1 MGTALWKC
9 SLHFRSMLTCAP
21 CYDTSGLWGSL
32 PFLSRPRVV
41 LPWLPSQSPSQG
53 PRPPA
58 ALHCISRWPL
68 LSVSGKRIWPAK
80 CVRMTKSI
88 NTANLSI
95 HCLSAEIASALQL
108 VLNMGEAECASW
120 AGLTGRKGGGS
131 RTPQD
136 PSSTFVFQVF
146 ALTDVKQ

>member
-108 VLNMGEAECASW
+108 RAEYGRSRMCFMGRTHRPE
-120 AGLTGRKGGGS
+120 GRGQPHSPG
-131 RTPQD
+131 PLLHLCL
-136 PSSTFVFQVF
+136 PSFCI
-146 ALTDVKQ
+146 D